1 MKYLDT
7 LFLSIKNLWRR
18 KLRTSLTI
26 VGVMIGTCAIVVM
39 ISLGLAMN
47 KNFLEQISQ
56 MGNIMQIQVYNWNE
70 GGMTPDGNKIGPHRC
85 QDRRTRQDERRGGGN
100 PIMDLGLKMVVGKY
114 VGWLISWAST
124 PMCLKCWI
132 FP

>member
-18 KLRTSLTI
+18 KLRTILTI

-47 KNFLEQISQ
+47 KNFIDQLSQ
-56 MGNIMQIQVYNWNE
+56 MG
-70 GGMTPDGNKIGPHRC
+70 T
-85 QDRRTRQDERRGGGN
+85 
-100 PIMDLGLKMVVGKY
+100 
-114 VGWLISWAST
+114 
-124 PMCLKCWI
+124 
-132 FP
+132 

>member
-18 KLRTSLTI
+18 KLRTILTI

-47 KNFLEQISQ
+47 KNFIDQLSQ
-56 MGNIMQIQVYNWNE
+56 MGNIMQIQVYNWND
-70 GGMTPDGNKIGPHRC
+70 GGMTPDGNKRLSPDRC
-85 QDRRTRQDERRGGGN
+85 QD
-100 PIMDLGLKMVVGKY
+100 
-114 VGWLISWAST
+114 
-124 PMCLKCWI
+124 C
-132 FP
+132 